1 MQLFVNSYTFVR
13 TSRLNWIGHFN
24 GMESRRKVKHLTIIL
39 GEVDYE
45 ETKNTDGGTVYKRL
59 LKRVNYKLE

>member
-1 MQLFVNSYTFVR
+1 MQLFVNSDILLFVR
-13 TSRLNWIGHFN
+13 TSRLKWIGHFN

-45 ETKNTDGGTVYKRL
+45 TKKNMVELCTKGY
-59 LKRVNYKLE
+59 